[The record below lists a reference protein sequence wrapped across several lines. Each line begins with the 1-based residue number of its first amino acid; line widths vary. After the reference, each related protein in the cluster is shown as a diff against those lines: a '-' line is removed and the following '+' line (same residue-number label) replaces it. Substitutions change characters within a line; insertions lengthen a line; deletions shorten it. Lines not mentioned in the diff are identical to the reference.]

1 MVPMDNKTNI
11 NWLAC
16 SMPTNLILIKRGE
29 NMEKFHLELPS
40 IGRKNDAL
48 KYIEEFYEY
57 GSQIHGTGSLDRALK
72 KGKTYEEWL
81 DNNIKLHDESYALE
95 KGLVPSYTYFFVR
108 EDDNKIVGMIDLRLG
123 LNEYLRNFGGHIGY
137 SIRPTERK
145 KGYNKINLYLVLQ
158 EAQRYNLDKVL
169 ITCADSNEGSKK
181 TILSLG
187 GDYEKNTFD
196 ESDNET
202 MELYWID
209 VNESLE
215 KYKDIYGQYVSNAK
229 EK

>member
-1 MVPMDNKTNI
+1 
-11 NWLAC
+11 
-16 SMPTNLILIKRGE
+16 
-29 NMEKFHLELPS
+29 MEKFYLELPS
-40 IGRKNDAL
+40 IKRKDEVL

-57 GSQIHGTGSLDRALK
+57 GSQIHGTGSLDRELK
-72 KGKTYEEWL
+72 KGKSYEEWL
-81 DNNIKLHDESYALE
+81 DNNIKLHDENYAFE
-95 KGLVPSYTYFFVR
+95 KGLVPAYTYFLIR
-108 EDDNKIVGMIDLRLG
+108 EDDNKLVGMIDLRLG

-137 SIRPTERK
+137 SVRPTERK

-158 EAQRYNLDKVL
+158 VAQNHSLEKVL

-187 GDYEKNTFD
+187 GKFEKNNYD

-215 KYKDIYGQYVSNAK
+215 KYRDIYEQYISKNRTK
-229 EK
+229 

>member
-1 MVPMDNKTNI
+1 
-11 NWLAC
+11 
-16 SMPTNLILIKRGE
+16 
-29 NMEKFHLELPS
+29 MEKFYLELPS
-40 IGRKNDAL
+40 LERKNEAL
-48 KYIEEFYEY
+48 EYIEEFYEY
-57 GSQIHGTGSLDRALK
+57 GSQIHGTGSLDRELK

-81 DNNIKLHDESYALE
+81 SNNIKLHDENYALE

-158 EAQRYNLDKVL
+158 EAQRYNLDEVL
-169 ITCADSNEGSKK
+169 IICADYNDGSRK

-187 GDYEKNTFD
+187 GKFEKSNFD

-215 KYKDIYGQYVSNAK
+215 KYKDIYEPYISKNRVK
-229 EK
+229 

>member
-1 MVPMDNKTNI
+1 MVKVKKGDK
-11 NWLAC
+11 
-16 SMPTNLILIKRGE
+16 
-29 NMEKFHLELPS
+29 MEKLYLELPS
-40 IGRKNDAL
+40 IERKNEAL
-48 KYIEEFYEY
+48 EYIEEFYEY
-57 GSQIHGTGSLDRALK
+57 GSQIHGTGSLDRELK

-81 DNNIKLHDESYALE
+81 DNNIKLHDEKYALE
-95 KGLVPSYTYFFVR
+95 KDLVPAYTYFLIR
-108 EDDNKIVGMIDLRLG
+108 EDDNKLVGMIDLRLG

-137 SIRPTERK
+137 SVRPTERK

-158 EAQRYNLDKVL
+158 VAQVHGLEKVL

-187 GDYEKNTFD
+187 GKFEKNNYD

-209 VNESLE
+209 VNDSLE
-215 KYKDIYGQYVSNAK
+215 KYKDIYEQYISNNK
-229 EK
+229 VK

>member
-1 MVPMDNKTNI
+1 
-11 NWLAC
+11 
-16 SMPTNLILIKRGE
+16 
-29 NMEKFHLELPS
+29 MEKFYLELPS
-40 IGRKNDAL
+40 LERKNEAL
-48 KYIEEFYEY
+48 EYIEEFYKY
-57 GSQIHGTGSLDRALK
+57 DSQIHGTGSLDRELK

-81 DNNIKLHDESYALE
+81 DNNIKLHDESYAIE

-169 ITCADSNEGSKK
+169 IICADYNDGSRK

-187 GDYEKNTFD
+187 GKFEKRNFD

-209 VNESLE
+209 VNDSLE
-215 KYKDIYGQYVSNAK
+215 RYKDIYDQYISK
-229 EK
+229 IKTK

>member
-1 MVPMDNKTNI
+1 
-11 NWLAC
+11 
-16 SMPTNLILIKRGE
+16 
-29 NMEKFHLELPS
+29 MEKFYLELPS
-40 IGRKNDAL
+40 IGRKNDVL

-57 GSQIHGTGSLDRALK
+57 GSQIHGTGSLNRALK

-81 DNNIKLHDESYALE
+81 DNNIKLHDENYALE

-169 ITCADSNEGSKK
+169 ITCANSNEGSRK

-196 ESDNET
+196 KSDNET

-209 VNESLE
+209 VNDSLE
-215 KYKDIYGQYVSNAK
+215 RYKDIYDQYILK
-229 EK
+229 IKIK

>member
-1 MVPMDNKTNI
+1 
-11 NWLAC
+11 
-16 SMPTNLILIKRGE
+16 
-29 NMEKFHLELPS
+29 MEKFYLELPS
-40 IGRKNDAL
+40 IERKKDAL
-48 KYIEEFYEY
+48 EYIEEFYEH
-57 GSQIHGTGSLDRALK
+57 GSQIHGTGSLDRELK

-81 DNNIKLHDESYALE
+81 DNNIKLHDENFAFK
-95 KGLVPSYTYFFVR
+95 KGLVPAYTYFLVR

-145 KGYNKINLYLVLQ
+145 KGYNKINLYLILQ
-158 EAQRYNLDKVL
+158 VAQNNDLDKVL
-169 ITCADSNEGSKK
+169 ITCANYNEGSRKS
-181 TILSLG
+181 ILSLG
-187 GDYEKNTFD
+187 GKFEKNTFK

-215 KYKDIYGQYVSNAK
+215 QYKDIYKPYISKTKQNKRS
-229 EK
+229 

>member
-1 MVPMDNKTNI
+1 
-11 NWLAC
+11 
-16 SMPTNLILIKRGE
+16 
-29 NMEKFHLELPS
+29 MEKFYLELPS
-40 IGRKNDAL
+40 LERKNEAL
-48 KYIEEFYEY
+48 EYIEEFYKY
-57 GSQIHGTGSLDRALK
+57 DSQIHGTGSLDRELK

-81 DNNIKLHDESYALE
+81 SNNIKLHDENYALE
-95 KGLVPSYTYFFVR
+95 KGLVSSYTYFLIR
-108 EDDNKIVGMIDLRLG
+108 EDDNKLIGMIDLRLG
-123 LNEYLRNFGGHIGY
+123 LNDYLRNFGGHIGY

-169 ITCADSNEGSKK
+169 ITCADSNDGSRK

-187 GDYEKNTFD
+187 GKFEKSNFD

-202 MELYWID
+202 MELYSIN

-215 KYKDIYGQYVSNAK
+215 KHKDLYEPYILKNRVK
-229 EK
+229 

>member
-1 MVPMDNKTNI
+1 
-11 NWLAC
+11 
-16 SMPTNLILIKRGE
+16 
-29 NMEKFHLELPS
+29 MEKFYLELPS
-40 IGRKNDAL
+40 LERKNEAL
-48 KYIEEFYEY
+48 EYIEEFYKY
-57 GSQIHGTGSLDRALK
+57 DSQIHGTGSLDRELK
-72 KGKTYEEWL
+72 KGKAYEEWL
-81 DNNIKLHDESYALE
+81 SNNIKLHDESYALE

-187 GDYEKNTFD
+187 GKFEKSNFD

-209 VNESLE
+209 VNESIE
-215 KYKDIYGQYVSNAK
+215 KHKDLYEPYISKNRVK
-229 EK
+229 